1 MIAAESIWFILG
13 ALTAENLTGNYESM
27 MVAWPDIDTV
37 MFDMDG
43 TLLDLHFDNF
53 FWHKLVPEHFSKQH
67 GVSKEQALA
76 HMQSK
81 SAEVYGTLDWYSI
94 DYWQAELK
102 LDIPRLKCLI
112 TDKIRLRPG
121 AEQLLKALVGEG
133 KQVLLVTNAHPISLQ
148 FKMQH
153 VSIEKYFE
161 QLISSHQ
168 LKKAKENDGFWES
181 LQQLFSYDPTRT
193 ALFDDNLSVLRQA
206 HREGIAHL
214 RAIKQPDSQQPSLP
228 VAEFPQVKDFGLIA
242 PNEC

>member
-1 MIAAESIWFILG
+1 
-13 ALTAENLTGNYESM
+13 
-27 MVAWPDIDTV
+27 MVAWSEIDTV

-53 FWHKLVPEHFSKQH
+53 FWLKLVPEHFSKQH
-67 GVSKEQALA
+67 GVSEKKALA

-81 SAEVYGTLDWYSI
+81 SAEVHGTLDWYSI

-102 LDIPRLKCLI
+102 LDIPRLKGLI
-112 TDKIRLRPG
+112 TDKILLRPG
-121 AEQLLKALVGEG
+121 AEQLLKALVAEG
-133 KQVLLVTNAHPISLQ
+133 KQVLLVTNAHPVSLQ
-148 FKMQH
+148 LKMQH

-193 ALFDDNLSVLRQA
+193 ALFDDNLSALRQA

-228 VAEFPQVKDFGLIA
+228 VAEFPQVEDFGLIA
-242 PNEC
+242 PDGY

>member
-1 MIAAESIWFILG
+1 
-13 ALTAENLTGNYESM
+13 
-27 MVAWPDIDTV
+27 MVPWSEIDTV

-53 FWHKLVPEHFSKQH
+53 FWLKLVPEHFGKQH
-67 GVSKEQALA
+67 GVSEEQALA
-76 HMQSK
+76 HMRSK
-81 SAEVYGTLDWYSI
+81 SAEVHGTLDWYSI

-102 LDIPRLKCLI
+102 LDIPRLGYLI
-112 TDKIRLRPG
+112 TNKIRLRPG
-121 AEQLLKALVGEG
+121 AEHLLKALVAEG

-148 FKMQH
+148 LKMQH
-153 VSIEKYFE
+153 VGIEEYFE

-214 RAIKQPDSQQPSLP
+214 WAIKQPDSQQPSLP
-228 VAEFPQVKDFGLIA
+228 IAEFPQVEDFSLIA
-242 PNEC
+242 PNKC

>member
-1 MIAAESIWFILG
+1 
-13 ALTAENLTGNYESM
+13 
-27 MVAWPDIDTV
+27 MVPWSEIDTV

-53 FWHKLVPEHFSKQH
+53 FWLKLVPEHFGKQH
-67 GVSKEQALA
+67 GVSEEQALA
-76 HMQSK
+76 HMRSK
-81 SAEVYGTLDWYSI
+81 SAEVHGTLDWYSI

-102 LDIPRLKCLI
+102 LDIPRLGYLI
-112 TDKIRLRPG
+112 THKIRLRPG
-121 AEQLLKALVGEG
+121 AEHLLKALVAEG

-148 FKMQH
+148 LKMQH
-153 VSIEKYFE
+153 VGIEEYFE

-214 RAIKQPDSQQPSLP
+214 WAIKQPDSQQPSLP
-228 VAEFPQVKDFGLIA
+228 IAEFPQVEDFGLIA
-242 PNEC
+242 PNKC

>member
-1 MIAAESIWFILG
+1 
-13 ALTAENLTGNYESM
+13 
-27 MVAWPDIDTV
+27 MVPWSELDTV

-53 FWHKLVPEHFSKQH
+53 FWLKLVPEHYSKKH
-67 GVSKEQALA
+67 GVSEIQALA
-76 HMQSK
+76 HIQSK
-81 SAEVYGTLDWYSI
+81 SAEVHGTLDWYSI
-94 DYWQAELK
+94 NYWQAELK
-102 LDIPRLKCLI
+102 LDIPHLKRLI

-121 AEQLLKALVGEG
+121 AKQLLKALVVEG
-133 KQVLLVTNAHPISLQ
+133 KQVLLVTNAHPISLKL
-148 FKMQH
+148 KMQY

-193 ALFDDNLSVLRQA
+193 ALFDDNLNVLRQA

-214 RAIKQPDSQQPSLP
+214 RAIKQPAALSPCRRISP
-228 VAEFPQVKDFGLIA
+228 GRGLWF
-242 PNEC
+242 NRTR